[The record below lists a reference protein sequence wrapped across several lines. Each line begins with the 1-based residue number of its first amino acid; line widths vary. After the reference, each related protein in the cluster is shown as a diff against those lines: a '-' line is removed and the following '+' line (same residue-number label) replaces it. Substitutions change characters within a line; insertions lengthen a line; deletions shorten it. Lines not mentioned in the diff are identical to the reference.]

1 VGVLLT
7 VIILPILMVVQV
19 LLPGHHMAGLR
30 EEEEA
35 TEIRVQEVEEGCRT
49 AGDRGQITVD

>member
-1 VGVLLT
+1 
-7 VIILPILMVVQV
+7 MVVQV

-35 TEIRVQEVEEGCRT
+35 TEIRVQEVEEGC
-49 AGDRGQITVD
+49 GQQETEVKLQLIDAWL